1 MQKYKKIFVFTYDLK
16 AKYTAEAQICYK
28 NKRF

>member
-1 MQKYKKIFVFTYDLK
+1 MEKNICFYIRFES
-16 AKYTAEAQICYK
+16 KYTAEAQICYK